1 VPRFLSRCGWTR
13 GKAFTLIEL
22 LVVIAIIA
30 ILIGLLLPAVQKVRE
45 AAARLSCQNNLK
57 QLALAT
63 IHYAHVNHDALP
75 PGGIGA
81 YGTNPPQTYGSD
93 WSDDRGSWLI
103 YTMPF
108 MEQGNLY
115 TQITTAAKGGIPVT
129 EWSVSKGGTSNAAGG
144 PAICTGIKLPYG
156 RCPSDDYDFNATVS
170 NYVGSLGPQCAPSLC
185 GNNPNNI
192 YCDPR
197 GSGLGDWGYAR
208 SPDHGN
214 DWNAN
219 NIRGLFN
226 RLGASVRFPAGI
238 PDGTSNTIMLG
249 ESLPGSHDH
258 LAQNLWWYYNGGN
271 AHCTTIVP
279 INSFMPEQVDNSGAQ
294 CSNPPRESYNWNLSW
309 GFRSRH
315 SGGTNFAFADGSV
328 QFLNQSIDMRTYQL
342 LGCRNDGQPVSLP

>member
-1 VPRFLSRCGWTR
+1 VIVVPKFLFRSGWTR

-45 AAARLSCQNNLK
+45 AAARLQCQNNLK

-63 IHYAHVNHDALP
+63 IGYADNNNHNLP
-75 PGGIGA
+75 QGGFGA
-81 YGTNPPQTYGSD
+81 QVPND
-93 WSDDRGSWLI
+93 WNDDRGSWLV
-103 YTMPF
+103 YTLPY
-108 MEQGNLY
+108 MEQDNLY
-115 TQITTAAKGGIPVT
+115 KTIQA
-129 EWSVSKGGTSNAAGG
+129 AAGG
-144 PAICTGIKLPYG
+144 PILATPYSVSWGGQWKNSAQNTRPAVWGTKLPYG
-156 RCPSDDYDFNATVS
+156 RCPSDDWDSNASVS

-185 GNNPNNI
+185 GNNPNNRF
-192 YCDPR
+192 CDPR
-197 GSGLGDWGYAR
+197 NNGLGDWGYPI

-214 DWNAN
+214 SWNAN
-219 NIRGLFN
+219 DIRGLFN
-226 RLGASVRFPAGI
+226 RLGAQFRFPAGI

-258 LAQNLWWYYNGGN
+258 LAQNEWWYYNGGQS
-271 AHCTTIVP
+271 HCTTIVP
-279 INSFMPEQVDNSGAQ
+279 INSFMPSDVDNSGAQ

-328 QFLNQSIDMRTYQL
+328 QFLTQGIDMRTYQL
-342 LGCRNDGQPVSLP
+342 LGCRNDGLPVSIP